1 MSTFYGYA
9 ERQAEDSVDWSVIG
23 KEITTML
30 QDEAT
35 RRETLKTDLD
45 NASRKYGETL
55 ANAPTGQ
62 HEGAS
67 SGVLEFASNAE
78 QARLIQDRLL
88 KSGQLKVKDY
98 LKQRQNLTDGTTGL
112 FAAAKEFQAAFESKA
127 SRMNDDESMALEF
140 ELFKLTEGFG
150 NWNNVGAY
158 INPTNYEVSMGKK
171 KRVMG
176 KDGKYVYEMGDR
188 PEEFFT
194 VAELRNF
201 ISLKLDRY
209 DVKAALDKH
218 AASLAPMTS
227 QIVVETPD
235 GYKTIKISDA
245 TGTTFDQLDDD
256 QKKVVNDFIKAEED
270 MIKEMMS
277 NMYNNTSILTDYIG
291 GYSFTWDPDEAGD
304 KKILLEKDPQNKIP
318 IPKFDPKQEK
328 AIEEALRRGIRQ
340 RIDKTYSETF
350 VQKRETSAQNRMLSI
365 QQAGLKNTAES
376 YARLWSIIGS
386 SLSSQEEV
394 DAAINTMIAKNP
406 IDENGNKLVQM
417 ERDPSTNQMILY
429 QETADGTKFDTPV
442 NLTNAKTYMSALRTW
457 MPKEVSESI
466 TESKLFSKGR
476 SFWGAKEFD
485 ANSFNTLESAGGRGR
500 GTDFGSVIVAVDQ
513 DAGTMTT
520 ADQKYS
526 AMNSGETVE
535 NINKNGL
542 KQINAYNSKR
552 RGKDKVN
559 ISLSTVEDR
568 FVFGTPRTSA
578 GQFQIENVN
587 DAAGMANVYRD
598 VLSLAVGLDSGAVK
612 DAEGHLVS
620 ILSQLKGAIANS
632 GPKVLGGWDEDNKG
646 VVIMGTTKY
655 SMKDFQDLNG
665 QIDRNSDA
673 FKELLKKIKIIGNA
687 QGEETTTIDETA
699 DAEVDRPKSKFEIWQ
714 ESNPGG
720 TYAQFEQQNLGN

>member
-9 ERQAEDSVDWSVIG
+9 ERQAEDNVDWSVIG

-30 QDEAT
+30 QTEAE
-35 RRETLKTDLD
+35 RRETLKTELD
-45 NASRKYGETL
+45 NSSRKYGETL
-55 ANAPTGQ
+55 SNAPTGQ

-112 FAAAKEFQAAFESKA
+112 FAAAKEFQAAFEAKA
-127 SRMNDDESMALEF
+127 SRMNDDEAMELEF

-150 NWNNVGAY
+150 NWNSVGAY

-188 PEEFFT
+188 PDEFFT

-209 DVKAALDKH
+209 DVKGALDKH

-291 GYSFTWDPDEAGD
+291 GYSFTWNPDEAGD

-350 VQKRETSAQNRMLSI
+350 VQKREKSATLLAWEKGEKNLKTNAQGLLKAWIQGASAGYDPKTSKNGYSNVVTLHRTLNPGKDVPKLVRIDKVGGENIQFIFEKSGEIVQGPKVNLADKGSYVTALKTIFPTQLKSFGEDALQNLGKKYWRKGENDNIFNQESFGSGISKDMPDASQI
-365 QQAGLKNTAES
+365 PTKFDMENFKVDKTATQSYSAINKSGLFGIFDTYKNKNKRE
-376 YARLWSIIGS
+376 I
-386 SLSSQEEV
+386 QEEV
-394 DAAINTMIAKNP
+394 
-406 IDENGNKLVQM
+406 GNKQVAGINNALSSIGK
-417 ERDPSTNQMILY
+417 STI
-429 QETADGTKFDTPV
+429 P
-442 NLTNAKTYMSALRTW
+442 LR
-457 MPKEVSESI
+457 VSESANGMNFKNSASNADI
-466 TESKLFSKGR
+466 DLF
-476 SFWGAKEFD
+476 W
-485 ANSFNTLESAGGRGR
+485 
-500 GTDFGSVIVAVDQ
+500 Q
-513 DAGTMTT
+513 DATDIPKSQEALMNAALNYATGVIPNEEALRQSLQSFLNLYSKALNNNNVEDST
-520 ADQKYS
+520 ATVTIGGNGYS
-526 AMNSGETVE
+526 IDDMKKPDKFNILVETV
-535 NINKNGL
+535 KKL
-542 KQINAYNSKR
+542 TQ
-552 RGKDKVN
+552 
-559 ISLSTVEDR
+559 
-568 FVFGTPRTSA
+568 
-578 GQFQIENVN
+578 
-587 DAAGMANVYRD
+587 
-598 VLSLAVGLDSGAVK
+598 
-612 DAEGHLVS
+612 
-620 ILSQLKGAIANS
+620 SQ
-632 GPKVLGGWDEDNKG
+632 
-646 VVIMGTTKY
+646 
-655 SMKDFQDLNG
+655 
-665 QIDRNSDA
+665 R
-673 FKELLKKIKIIGNA
+673 
-687 QGEETTTIDETA
+687 
-699 DAEVDRPKSKFEIWQ
+699 
-714 ESNPGG
+714 GG
-720 TYAQFEQQNLGN
+720 TSTGKKPTPLSGK

>member
-9 ERQAEDSVDWSVIG
+9 ERQAEDNVDWSVIG

-30 QDEAT
+30 QTEAE
-35 RRETLKTDLD
+35 RRETLKTELD
-45 NASRKYGETL
+45 NSSRKYGETL
-55 ANAPTGQ
+55 SNAPTGQ

-98 LKQRQNLTDGTTGL
+98 LKQRKNLTDGTTGL

-127 SRMNDDESMALEF
+127 SRMNDDEAMELEF

-209 DVKAALDKH
+209 DVEGALNKH

-245 TGTTFDQLDDD
+245 TGRTFDQLDAD
-256 QKKVVNDFIKAEED
+256 QKKLVNDFKKAED
-270 MIKEMMS
+270 NMIKEMMA
-277 NMYNNTSILTDYIG
+277 NAYNNTSILTDYIG

-328 AIEEALRRGIRQ
+328 AIKEALRSGIRQ

-350 VQKRETSAQNRMLSI
+350 VQKREQSATLLAWKKSQADKQNEYESI
-365 QQAGLKNTAES
+365 MKSWVELAAAGVDENTAKDAGSYIVNLYNEMSEDEDKKILRVVKKGNNMVFKFKDETESAPMSMTNQES
-376 YARLWSIIGS
+376 YIRTLKTLFPQTFKGLSDTDLERLGKNEWSYGEKVGGEKS
-386 SLSSQEEV
+386 VFNKYDVSQGVSV
-394 DAAINTMIAKNP
+394 DFDIRNLTVDMKKDGDILKPITSTQTFQEQSGYDNSATKLKAINTAGIKLLSAF
-406 IDENGNKLVQM
+406 NKKMAEQGLS
-417 ERDPSTNQMILY
+417 PY
-429 QETADGTKFDTPV
+429 
-442 NLTNAKTYMSALRTW
+442 NLTLEADVGNQRYEMKNRDNNASIIYHHANGDGMSQIY
-457 MPKEVSESI
+457 E
-466 TESKLFSKGR
+466 
-476 SFWGAKEFD
+476 
-485 ANSFNTLESAGGRGR
+485 
-500 GTDFGSVIVAVDQ
+500 DF
-513 DAGTMTT
+513 
-520 ADQKYS
+520 
-526 AMNSGETVE
+526 E
-535 NINKNGL
+535 
-542 KQINAYNSKR
+542 
-552 RGKDKVN
+552 
-559 ISLSTVEDR
+559 
-568 FVFGTPRTSA
+568 
-578 GQFQIENVN
+578 
-587 DAAGMANVYRD
+587 
-598 VLSLAVGLDSGAVK
+598 VLSLELKKGDIDSEEILAGRLVALLDRYQAVLVHEAEDK
-612 DAEGHLVS
+612 DKAGTILIIGGKEYTMPQLQNSESEAFKALV
-620 ILSQLKGAIANS
+620 N
-632 GPKVLGGWDEDNKG
+632 
-646 VVIMGTTKY
+646 
-655 SMKDFQDLNG
+655 SMKN
-665 QIDRNSDA
+665 
-673 FKELLKKIKIIGNA
+673 IGEA
-687 QGEETTTIDETA
+687 KFGTTTIDETA
-699 DAEVDRPKSKFEIWQ
+699 DVEVDTPSEYQTWL
-714 ESNPGG
+714 SNNPGG
-720 TYAQFEQQNLGN
+720 NWLQFEQQRLKN